1 MTDAKNPAPTPDTE
15 ANELS
20 EEELEAASGG
30 IIVVG
35 GKTQLNAALS
45 SQQVIAP
52 IDVRAGA
59 MPNVKDS
66 LL

>member
-1 MTDAKNPAPTPDTE
+1 MATE
-15 ANELS
+15 TNELG

-45 SQQVIAP
+45 SQQVVAP
-52 IDVRAGA
+52 VDIRAGA
-59 MPNVKDS
+59 MPSVKDS